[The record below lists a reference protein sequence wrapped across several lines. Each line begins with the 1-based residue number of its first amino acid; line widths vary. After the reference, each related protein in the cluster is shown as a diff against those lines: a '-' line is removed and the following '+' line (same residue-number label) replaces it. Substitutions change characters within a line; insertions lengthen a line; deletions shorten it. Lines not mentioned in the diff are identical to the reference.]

1 MHLVLV
7 LIWKEVIR
15 MFVFVPLNFE
25 SNSEIKRTQNIL
37 YLRKFSVSFR
47 NYQSL
52 YLRYETNR
60 KIYIIYL
67 EIKHEVSRVM
77 ILSEL
82 WSVNCDL
89 VKHLLSFAFRLFLN
103 FQKLKFLENIK
114 FSQASKCHLVIFIK
128 KHWKFWNL

>member
-60 KIYIIYL
+60 KIYNIYL

-82 WSVNCDL
+82 
-89 VKHLLSFAFRLFLN
+89 
-103 FQKLKFLENIK
+103 
-114 FSQASKCHLVIFIK
+114 
-128 KHWKFWNL
+128 

>member
-1 MHLVLV
+1 
-7 LIWKEVIR
+7 

-60 KIYIIYL
+60 KIYNIYL

-82 WSVNCDL
+82 
-89 VKHLLSFAFRLFLN
+89 
-103 FQKLKFLENIK
+103 
-114 FSQASKCHLVIFIK
+114 
-128 KHWKFWNL
+128 